1 MKLTRNR
8 TIASVLVA
16 LVGASIFATPSQAL
30 ERYISVSATGT
41 VKVSPDTVRVNATV
55 AMVASA
61 NADALSGAST
71 SATKLRAALTANGV
85 ESKYVKST
93 TLSVFPEYNYT
104 ADKGSTLVGY
114 RASQSFEIILRN
126 ANNAGTVVDA
136 IVAAVGNTL
145 TIDGVTPFVYDNT
158 SATNAARVD
167 AVKRAKAKA
176 ASYAKLLGVKLGK
189 VTYLEESGSNS
200 PYPVVMAM
208 AKSDAGATQI
218 DLGQQDVTI
227 SVNTRWGI
235 A

>member
-8 TIASVLVA
+8 AIASVLVA

-30 ERYISVSATGT
+30 DRYISVSATGT
-41 VKVSPDTVRVNATV
+41 VKVVPDAVRVNATV
-55 AMVASA
+55 AVVASA
-61 NADALSGAST
+61 NADALSGAGS
-71 SATKLRAALTANGV
+71 SATKLREALTASGIA
-85 ESKYVKST
+85 SKDVRST

-104 ADKGSTLVGY
+104 TDKGSTLVGY
-114 RASQSFEIILRN
+114 RASQSFEAIIHN
-126 ANNAGTVVDA
+126 TKNAGTVVDA
-136 IVAAVGNTL
+136 IVSAIGNTL
-145 TIDGVTPFVYDNT
+145 TVEGVTPFVYDNT

-189 VTYLEESGSNS
+189 ITYLEESSSSS
-200 PYPVVMAM
+200 PYPVMMAM
-208 AKSDAGATQI
+208 AKSDAGATTI

>member
-16 LVGASIFATPSQAL
+16 LVGTSIFATPSQAL

-41 VKVSPDTVRVNATV
+41 VKVTPDTVRVNATV

-71 SATKLRAALTANGV
+71 SATKLRTALTANGV

-126 ANNAGTVVDA
+126 AKNAGTVVDA

>member
-1 MKLTRNR
+1 
-8 TIASVLVA
+8 
-16 LVGASIFATPSQAL
+16 
-30 ERYISVSATGT
+30 
-41 VKVSPDTVRVNATV
+41 
-55 AMVASA
+55 MVASA
-61 NADALSGAST
+61 NADALSGASS
-71 SATKLRAALTANGV
+71 SAAKLRDALTANGV

-176 ASYAKLLGVKLGK
+176 TSYAKLLGVKLGK

>member
-8 TIASVLVA
+8 TTASVLVA

-61 NADALSGAST
+61 NADALSGASS
-71 SATKLRAALTANGV
+71 SATKLRDALTANGV

>member
-61 NADALSGAST
+61 NADALSGASS
-71 SATKLRAALTANGV
+71 SAAKLRDALTANGV

-176 ASYAKLLGVKLGK
+176 TSYAKLLGVKLGK